1 LKKQLNDI
9 RGKLEEEKNN
19 NDELTKTNKVILGNM
34 DQIANI
40 NKNLKDKIG
49 NYLLQIQDKNNQI
62 SSLNGQISNMNK
74 QLTRMKPDSLV
85 ESLQKRIQEG
95 NAKLETLG
103 SEYRKLESENQKLKT
118 NMKSMNEVSVDLFYF
133 YYLFFNFINII

>member
-1 LKKQLNDI
+1 MKKQLNDI

>member
-1 LKKQLNDI
+1 MNLQLN
-9 RGKLEEEKNN
+9 EEKNN
-19 NDELTKTNKVILGNM
+19 NNELTKTNKVILGNM
-34 DQIANI
+34 DQVANL
-40 NKNLKDKIG
+40 NKNLKEKIN

-62 SSLNGQISNMNK
+62 SNLNGQISNMNK

-95 NAKLETLG
+95 NAKLETIG

-118 NMKSMNEVSVDLFYF
+118 SIKSMNEVSQIFFFLVIYF
-133 YYLFFNFINII
+133 KKTIFINNYYCRYI